1 MRIELRSE
9 LRSATHDQHIKVN
22 RHPLIE
28 GLTKAGFPQRN
39 YLALLRSYAPL
50 YQALE
55 AEFETCAES
64 MKIPFSYSDRK
75 KLPMIMQDL
84 RYYNASP
91 FESLSMQVPEIK
103 SLGALVGVLYAIEG
117 STLGGQVI
125 SRSLEQHLGVN
136 KESGAAF
143 FNGYGDAT
151 KEKWVTFIQF
161 AEAAVTNDQELAEA
175 KRAAR
180 ETFTLFDGA
189 LNSAQEFLQSGTHA

>member
-1 MRIELRSE
+1 MPIELRSQ
-9 LRSATHDQHIKVN
+9 LRSATHDQHIKIN

-50 YQALE
+50 YQSLE
-55 AEFETCAES
+55 ASVETCAES
-64 MKIPFSYSDRK
+64 LKIPFSYSDRK
-75 KLPMIMQDL
+75 KLPMIMRDL
-84 RYYNASP
+84 GYYDAPPFAS
-91 FESLSMQVPEIK
+91 MTMRMPEIK
-103 SLGALVGVLYAIEG
+103 NLGALVGVLYAIEG

-125 SRSLEQHLGVN
+125 SRNLAQHLGAS

-151 KEKWVTFIQF
+151 KEKWETFIKF

-180 ETFTLFDGA
+180 ATFTLFDDA
-189 LNSAQEFLQSGTHA
+189 LNTAQEFLQSGARA